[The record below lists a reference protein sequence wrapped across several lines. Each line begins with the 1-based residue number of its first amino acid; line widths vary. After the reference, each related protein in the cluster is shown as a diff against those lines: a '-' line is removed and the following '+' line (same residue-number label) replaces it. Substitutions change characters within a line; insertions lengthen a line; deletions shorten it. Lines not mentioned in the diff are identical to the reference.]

1 MSQKLEISP
10 EIRELFDRYDSNKDG
25 FLSFK
30 EVKTL
35 LYTTRSLTG
44 KHLTDDDVVEFVV
57 RLDVNADNKISLEEF
72 KKLFH

>member
-35 LYTTRSLTG
+35 LYTTRRLTG
-44 KHLTDDDVVEFVV
+44 KHMTDDDVVEFVV